1 MSSPLPQGAIKVL
14 LLEGIHSEAT
24 RVLSQQL
31 DATIESL
38 PGSLGDDELMA
49 RLAQGVHILGI
60 RSKTN
65 LTKKILEAGKD
76 LVAVGCFCIGTNQ
89 VDLTGAHELGIPVFN
104 APFANT
110 RSVAELIIGDII
122 SLARQIPDRTREMHQ
137 GTWKKTAI
145 GCFEVRNKALG
156 IIGYGH
162 IGSQVG
168 VMAESLGMKVTFYD
182 IVPVL
187 SLGNNKAVPLE
198 ELLAESDFVTLHV
211 PETDQTKNMIS
222 AKEISAMK
230 KGSYLLN
237 LSRGTVVDVDAL
249 AAALRSGHLAGAA
262 VDVYPSEPEANTKEF
277 VTPLQNCPNTILT
290 PHIGGSTVEAQ
301 VAIAVEVGN
310 FFQRFMRLGS
320 STGAVNFPQ
329 IEPPNIRGAHRI
341 LNIHRNKPGVLRD
354 INRIVGDLGANIR
367 AQFLE
372 TDKALGYLIID
383 TDEDVSESL
392 AAAIIALPVSI
403 KTRVIS

>member
-14 LLEGIHSEAT
+14 LLEGVHPEGI
-24 RVLSQQL
+24 RILSQQL
-31 DATIESL
+31 DATIDAL
-38 PGSLGDDELMA
+38 PGSISEEELIT
-49 RLAQGVHILGI
+49 RLSNGVHILGI
-60 RSKTN
+60 RSKTQ
-65 LTKKILEAGKD
+65 LTRKILECGKD
-76 LVAVGCFCIGTNQ
+76 LMAVGCFCIGTNQ
-89 VDLTGAHELGIPVFN
+89 VDLVAAHELGVPVFN

-110 RSVAELIIGDII
+110 RSVAELVIGEII

-137 GTWKKTAI
+137 GTWKKTAV
-145 GCFEVRNKALG
+145 GCFEVRNKSLG

-168 VMAESLGMKVTFYD
+168 VMAESMGMKVTYYD

-187 SLGNNKAVPLE
+187 TLGNCRPASLE
-198 ELLAESDFVTLHV
+198 EVLTTSDFVTLHV
-211 PETDQTKNMIS
+211 PETDNTKNMIT
-222 AKEISAMK
+222 AKEIGMMK

-237 LSRGTVVDVDAL
+237 LSRGSVVDVDAL
-249 AAALRSGHLAGAA
+249 ATALKNGHLAGAA
-262 VDVYPSEPEANTKEF
+262 VDVYPTEPEANTKEF

-290 PHIGGSTVEAQ
+290 PHIGGSTSEAQ
-301 VAIAVEVGN
+301 VAIAVEVCT

-341 LNIHRNKPGVLRD
+341 LNIHKNKPGVLRD
-354 INRIVGDLGANIR
+354 INKIVGDLGANIR

-372 TDKALGYLIID
+372 TDKAIGYLIID
-383 TDEDVSESL
+383 TDEDVSELL
-392 AAAIIALPVSI
+392 AAAIIRLPVSI